1 MIPIDLDLHEKT
13 LRDFLG
19 PDQEALVAAAL
30 QRLTETLRIANIEL
44 RMEKPFAIRRSP
56 FAIPDG
62 DFMAEALEEL
72 IDALNRLVMEYNRRK
87 AEGRLRLKPYLAAQ
101 LVQRAIMI
109 LTGAAFEDNRA

>member
-19 PDQEALVAAAL
+19 PDQEPILQHAL
-30 QRLTETLRIANIEL
+30 E
-44 RMEKPFAIRRSP
+44 RMETGRLKWKKPGLDHSNR
-56 FAIPDG
+56 